1 MDFALGPKYANQF
14 VLKVNM
20 WNEISLSM
28 CILIFNMTKYV
39 FLPLFSYEHIIL
51 ASNKAGTIAG
61 AIIGTL
67 LALAIICLIVFCCR
81 KKHREKKYEKEVH
94 HDIR

>member
-1 MDFALGPKYANQF
+1 MKHAGLNVKS
-14 VLKVNM
+14 LITLTVNKQYCY
-20 WNEISLSM
+20 LS
-28 CILIFNMTKYV
+28 
-39 FLPLFSYEHIIL
+39 IL
-51 ASNKAGTIAG
+51 AVNTAAIIVG

-67 LALAIICLIVFCCR
+67 LGLAVLCSIIICFC

>member
-1 MDFALGPKYANQF
+1 MWKHTGFDVKRRKFLMNLT
-14 VLKVNM
+14 LKQYCC
-20 WNEISLSM
+20 LS
-28 CILIFNMTKYV
+28 
-39 FLPLFSYEHIIL
+39 IL
-51 ASNKAGTIAG
+51 AINTAGIIAG

-67 LALAIICLIVFCCR
+67 LGLSVLAFLIFCCC